1 MTVSGVFGQ
10 ERPHGAGYVRAPEG
24 KGDPGFEE
32 TDLIPAIKTLTDVAN
47 TAERLSPDQFR
58 HTIGQLDFVSRAAA
72 IMVNPAGSRGA
83 GRQRRVGV
91 SKRPLAPPRRM
102 ASIISTMPP
111 VLQPEPNPRLAA
123 NVMHFARLLRRAG
136 LPVGPSETIA
146 AQDALTRIDLAS
158 KTQARTALRTAM
170 IHRHEHQDVF
180 DQAFALFWRDPAA
193 AEQAAAMALLDAQ
206 KEKKPERP
214 PPAARRVAE
223 AFAAKN
229 QKPQPPKDEPPVTD
243 MTMTVSEQERLQS
256 MDFEAMGADEIARAK
271 QEIRRL
277 VLPLDL
283 RRTRRLRADQNGPVT
298 DLRRTIRA
306 SLRQGGEILTIARNR
321 RVTRPPPLVVLCD
334 ISGSMARY
342 AQILMHFLHAVTND
356 RDRVHIFLFGTRL
369 SNVTRQLKARD
380 PEVAFQMVAHAV
392 PDWSGGT
399 RIGEAVAGFNHLWA
413 KRVLGQGAVV
423 LLITDG
429 LDRDGAHGLAENMD
443 RLHRS
448 CTRLIWLNPLLRW
461 SGFEPK
467 SQGIRAMLPHVDEFR
482 PVHNLAS
489 LRGLIDL
496 LSRPAPMKPASAGR
510 FER

>member
-1 MTVSGVFGQ
+1 MSTTQ
-10 ERPHGAGYVRAPEG
+10 DPLNQPH
-24 KGDPGFEE
+24 
-32 TDLIPAIKTLTDVAN
+32 
-47 TAERLSPDQFR
+47 
-58 HTIGQLDFVSRAAA
+58 
-72 IMVNPAGSRGA
+72 
-83 GRQRRVGV
+83 
-91 SKRPLAPPRRM
+91 PR
-102 ASIISTMPP
+102 I
-111 VLQPEPNPRLAA
+111 AA

-136 LPVGPSETIA
+136 LPVGPAETIA
-146 AQDALTRIDLAS
+146 AQDALTHIDLGS

-170 IHRHEHQDVF
+170 IHRHEHQEVF
-180 DQAFALFWRDPAA
+180 DQAFALFWRDPSA

-206 KEKKPERP
+206 KKPKAERP

-223 AFAAKN
+223 AFAAK
-229 QKPQPPKDEPPVTD
+229 QDRRSQPRDEPPVTD
-243 MTMTVSEQERLQS
+243 MTMTVSDQERLQR
-256 MDFEAMGADEIARAK
+256 MDFEAMGAAEISQAK
-271 QEIRRL
+271 REIRRL

-283 RRTRRLRADQNGPVT
+283 RRTRRLRPDQNGPVT
-298 DLRRTIRA
+298 DLRRTVRT

-342 AQILMHFLHAVTND
+342 AQILLHFLHAVTND
-356 RDRVHIFLFGTRL
+356 RDRVHVFLFGTRL

-399 RIGEAVAGFNHLWA
+399 RIGEAVAAFNHLWA

-429 LDRDGAHGLAENMD
+429 LERDGTQGSIQGLAENMD

-448 CTRLIWLNPLLRW
+448 CTRLVWLNPLLRW

-467 SQGIRAMLPHVDEFR
+467 SQGVRAMLPHVDEFR

-489 LRGLIDL
+489 LRDLIDL
-496 LSRPAPMKPASAGR
+496 LSRPNWPARSR
-510 FER
+510 